1 MYCTAL
7 LFFNLIRL
15 VKFSTNMTEI
25 NVEEI
30 PILIAKS
37 RQNIIRTDIKFKYPL
52 LLMLAH
58 KVKIV

>member
-1 MYCTAL
+1 
-7 LFFNLIRL
+7 
-15 VKFSTNMTEI
+15 MTEI